1 MAPGEDTVAARTG
14 KHFVG
19 STLAGRNVL
28 YERFYL
34 TSAARNRI
42 NHLRYKDRSRAY
54 ALVDGILA
62 AGRADRR

>member
-1 MAPGEDTVAARTG
+1 M
-14 KHFVG
+14 
-19 STLAGRNVL
+19 L

-42 NHLRYKDRSRAY
+42 IHHLRNADRTRAY

-62 AGRADRR
+62 AGRRAGRLGGA